1 MFCQEWK
8 QKIDSDQFDLINEDA
23 SEVSTKVETT
33 TLNQMTRTISKMI
46 TKHNYKEL
54 GFVMPVELK

>member
-46 TKHNYKEL
+46 TKHN
-54 GFVMPVELK
+54 